1 LRILRDRHDTASG
14 GFTTRVCA
22 TRSEPDAALQVVADH
37 LETFLA
43 SLDADPDAKGFPAY
57 VQREFYDYLQ
67 CGVLAHGFLRLGCDT
82 CHKELLLA
90 FSCKRRG
97 FCPSCAGRRMA
108 QTATHLV
115 EQVIPWVPTRQWVV
129 SVPVPLRY
137 WMAASQELTAQVH
150 TIIRTTIGQYYV
162 NQAVTRGVPRDKVQ
176 PGSVTFIQRF
186 GSAINVNL
194 HFHCVFLEGVYLD
207 RTEAGLT
214 PRFVTGEPP
223 TDADIAAVITKISHR
238 VIRKLHQ
245 LGYLEAGLDAAV
257 ATGYDPLRDDAP
269 ELARTMAA
277 SVQQRLAFGER
288 TGQQVRRIGAGFGS
302 EGERPLLSGALC
314 ASVHGFSLHANT
326 QVPAH
331 RRDQL
336 ERLIRYTARGAV
348 SLERLEQDANGD
360 LVYTFTHPWSDGTTG
375 IRLSPVE
382 LVEKLAA
389 LVPLPRV
396 HLVRYSGCLASHS
409 HLRGAIIP
417 TPRQQ
422 GIDEEA
428 TDTGSPRW
436 TWARLLKRVFAL
448 DMARCPWC
456 QRGVL
461 RMIAAITHG
470 EVIRKILQH
479 LKLSAD
485 PPPIAPARVRQEAFA
500 WSSA

>member
-1 LRILRDRHDTASG
+1 MTPHLEASPPAYVPRDPSQTVLYR
-14 GFTTRVCA
+14 
-22 TRSEPDAALQVVADH
+22 VVADY

-43 SLDADPDAKGFPAY
+43 SLDADPDARGLPAY
-57 VQREFYDYLQ
+57 VERELYDYLQ

-82 CHKELLLA
+82 CKHELLLA

-108 QTATHLV
+108 QTAAHLV
-115 EQVIPWVPTRQWVV
+115 ERVIPWVPTRQWVV
-129 SVPVPLRY
+129 SVPIQLRY
-137 WMAASQELTAQVH
+137 WMASSQDLTAMVH

-162 NQAVTRGVPRDKVQ
+162 NKAVTRGFERANMQ

-186 GSAINVNL
+186 GSAINLNL

-238 VIRKLHQ
+238 VMRKLRQ
-245 LGYLEAGLDAAV
+245 LGYLEAGLDATV
-257 ATGYDPLRDDAP
+257 ATDYDPLRDDAP

-277 SVQQRLAFGER
+277 SVQQRIAFGER

-302 EGERPLLSGALC
+302 EGERPLLRGHLC

-396 HLVRYSGCLASHS
+396 HLVRYGGCLASHS

-456 QRGVL
+456 QRGAL
-461 RMIAAITHG
+461 RIIAAITHG
-470 EVIRKILQH
+470 EVIRKILRH
-479 LKLSAD
+479 LKLAVD